1 MWRASVR
8 FGYVYGALEWAGGLA
23 SQTEALWSAATLNAV
38 TRLFEEEWRAAM
50 AGPDRIRF
58 VLHRDLDDEG
68 VQRCLDACSDFSN
81 PRTESIQ

>member
-38 TRLFEEEWRAAM
+38 SRLFEEEWRAAM
-50 AGPDRIRF
+50 AAPEARLVERAAHPG
-58 VLHRDLDDEG
+58 
-68 VQRCLDACSDFSN
+68 
-81 PRTESIQ
+81 